1 MTPRAKHPDCLPTG
15 EAVGIIGG
23 ALLKLLE
30 ARQGLAAT
38 ERRRQGVH
46 APCRGVDSLP
56 RRATAATHAQSPPP
70 SAANA
75 ERKESSRMNFLTAV
89 KLIQ

>member
-1 MTPRAKHPDCLPTG
+1 MTPGAKHPDCLPTG

-56 RRATAATHAQSPPP
+56 RRATAATHDAQSPPAVRV
-70 SAANA
+70 S
-75 ERKESSRMNFLTAV
+75 ERRAKGEQPNELPCR
-89 KLIQ
+89 